1 MLQTVNH
8 KKRNKKPT
16 LTKIKTLTLVNG
28 YMTNNKKSKNQMDMA
43 VISLKNNSFNIEDI
57 LLMECLMV
65 QELYTNY

>member
-1 MLQTVNH
+1 MPQTVNH
-8 KKRNKKPT
+8 KKLNKRLT
-16 LTKIKTLTLVNG
+16 LTKIKTHTLVNG

-65 QELYTNY
+65 QELYTSY

>member
-1 MLQTVNH
+1 
-8 KKRNKKPT
+8 
-16 LTKIKTLTLVNG
+16 
-28 YMTNNKKSKNQMDMA
+28 MTNNKKSKNQMDMA